1 MARLTA
7 TILMLSAFAASGC
20 NPEPETSTVESTPA
34 ESSAVASSAPLSIT
48 LDNEG
53 RFGSGWSWTL
63 TVNSDR
69 SAALEI
75 RTFPDAKTRTFS
87 ITSEQMAGLRT
98 TLETERFFGLADE
111 YGELVADGSTQ
122 TITVQSGDKI
132 KTVKLNYLMNWVHH
146 DPAKLTDPARAV
158 RIWRHVRQWFDDDD
172 AVDLGRYDQMVL
184 DAVPT
189 R

>member
-1 MARLTA
+1 
-7 TILMLSAFAASGC
+7 
-20 NPEPETSTVESTPA
+20 
-34 ESSAVASSAPLSIT
+34 
-48 LDNEG
+48 
-53 RFGSGWSWTL
+53 
-63 TVNSDR
+63 
-69 SAALEI
+69 
-75 RTFPDAKTRTFS
+75 
-87 ITSEQMAGLRT
+87 MAGLRT